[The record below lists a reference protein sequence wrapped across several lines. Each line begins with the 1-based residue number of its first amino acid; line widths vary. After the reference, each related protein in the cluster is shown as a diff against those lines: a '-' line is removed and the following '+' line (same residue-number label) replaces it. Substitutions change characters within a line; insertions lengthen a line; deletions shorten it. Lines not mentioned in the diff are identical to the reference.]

1 ARTQI
6 SKLSKKETE
15 SFKEQILSMST
26 TEEVVQFVKETF
38 NLA

>member
-1 ARTQI
+1 
-6 SKLSKKETE
+6 
-15 SFKEQILSMST
+15 EQILSMST